1 MIMCNM
7 NNLIINAFAYDFD
20 MRSGENFSVRSSE
33 KNHQMEVYLKNSFVS
48 LVSAKQ
54 NNPECDVW
62 LCTNIEIPDWLR
74 KKLDNY
80 EIDVYRIPFDR
91 FRVEDDVKWGLSY
104 YKLCVLSHLLSETDY
119 DNYCLIDTD
128 TYCANTFQPLFEE
141 IMVTNKIYVYNNF
154 ESYHNATRRL
164 FIEEYKLLYNSDP
177 TNTEHY
183 STGEIVGSKKI
194 LEQLI
199 KICLQTFQL
208 IIEKK
213 FCSACGDE
221 FIIFCALN
229 KNPEL
234 FASGNAY
241 YEHFFTHEGYYV
253 ISTRYAFEKLV
264 VWHFPFEKG
273 NGLIKIYEYIDK
285 NNKLPYGRKLWRLIG
300 LPQPDKNF
308 GTFGW
313 LVRRIK
319 ARTARL
325 LEGDRL

>member
-1 MIMCNM
+1 MCNM

-20 MRSGENFSVRSSE
+20 MRSGENFSVKISE

-48 LVSAKQ
+48 LVSAKK

-164 FIEEYKLLYNSDP
+164 FIEEYKLLYNSNP
-177 TNTEHY
+177 VNSEHY
-183 STGEIVGSKKI
+183 SSAEIAGSKEI
-194 LEQLI
+194 LERLI
-199 KICLQTFQL
+199 KKCSEIFQL
-208 IIEKK
+208 IQSKK

-221 FIIFCALN
+221 FIIFCVLN
-229 KNPEL
+229 ENPEL

-241 YEHFFTHEGYYV
+241 FENFYTIEGYHV
-253 ISTRYAFEKLV
+253 ITTKFAFEQIPI
-264 VWHFPFEKG
+264 WHMLFEKTG
-273 NGLIKIYEYIDK
+273 GMLAMYKYI
-285 NNKLPYGRKLWRLIG
+285 NKYNRLPSGRKLWRIIG

-319 ARTARL
+319 ARTAQLFRR
-325 LEGDRL
+325 DRL